1 MQATLKRYRQAP
13 RKVRLVSD
21 MVKGKRV
28 SQALTELEFLTKK
41 ASDPLAKLIQSAVA
55 NARQKDES
63 ASADNLIVEN
73 ITVDKGITFKRYKPR
88 ARGRATA
95 IHKETSHVT
104 VTLSE
109 AGESSKTKKEAKA
122 SEGAED
128 DK

>member
-1 MQATLKRYRQAP
+1 
-13 RKVRLVSD
+13 